1 MRGLLSLLLPI
12 SVGECACQRER
23 ERERERELVEVAA
36 GGVGRL
42 QLALRN

>member
-23 ERERERELVEVAA
+23 ERELVEVAA